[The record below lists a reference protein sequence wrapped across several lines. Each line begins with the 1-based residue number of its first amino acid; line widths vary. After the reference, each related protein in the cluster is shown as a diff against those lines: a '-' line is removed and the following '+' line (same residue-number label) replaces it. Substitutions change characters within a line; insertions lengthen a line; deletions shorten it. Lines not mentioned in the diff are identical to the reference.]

1 MDNSAYLCIFVTM
14 YKREIR
20 NRFEKYLNN
29 DKILIIYGPRQTG
42 KTTFIKSFLKNYDNA
57 TVLNCEEPEIYDI
70 LVSGKTETIK
80 MLFGSYNIVALDEA
94 QVIPD
99 IGRKL
104 KLIYDS
110 SEFDCKIIATGSSS
124 FELSG
129 KLQEALT
136 GRNLKF
142 NIYPL
147 SYSEIIKKHD
157 WLWWRKKRDEILIYG
172 TYPGIIDLP
181 VTEKKTYINAL
192 ASDYLF
198 RDIMNFE
205 NIKSSDVLKKLL
217 KALAWQVGSQVSYNE
232 LSQMVGVSQP
242 TVVKYLDLLEK
253 SFIVFKLGAFSKN
266 LRNELKKSYKYYF
279 IDNGIR
285 NSVINNFSPL
295 NMRDDAGSLWENY
308 CVSERMKYIKYND
321 PFRELFFW
329 RTYDGAEIDLI
340 EHVDGSMFTF
350 EFKFGTNKKQ
360 HIPKSFVEAYKPKQ
374 SKTITPENIH
384 ELFSDFSHKKK

>member
-1 MDNSAYLCIFVTM
+1 M

-20 NRFEKYLNN
+20 NRIEKYLNN

-42 KTTFIKSFLKNYDNA
+42 KTTFIKSFLEDYENA
-57 TVLNCEEPEIYDI
+57 KVLNCEDPEIYDI
-70 LVSGKTETIK
+70 LVSGKTETLK
-80 MLFGSYNIVALDEA
+80 LLFGTKDIVALDEA
-94 QVIPD
+94 QVIPG
-99 IGRKL
+99 IGKKL

-110 SEFDCKIIATGSSS
+110 SEFDCKLIATGSSS

-142 NIYPL
+142 HLYPF
-147 SYSEIIKKHD
+147 SYSEIVEEHD
-157 WLWWRKKRDEILIYG
+157 WLWWRKKSDEILIYG

-181 VTEKKTYINAL
+181 VTEKKTFINAL

-232 LSQMVGVSQP
+232 LSQIAGVSQP

-253 SFIVFKLGAFSKN
+253 SFIIFKLSAFSKN
-266 LRNELKKSYKYYF
+266 LRNELKKSHKYYF

-295 NMRDDAGSLWENY
+295 NMRNDVGALWENY
-308 CVSERMKYIKYND
+308 CVSERFKFIKYND
-321 PFRELFFW
+321 PFRALYFW

-340 EHVDGSMFTF
+340 EQVDERLFTY
-350 EFKFGTNKKQ
+350 EFKFGKKRRQ
-360 HIPKSFVEAYKPKQ
+360 HIPKSFNTEYQPKQ
-374 SKTITPENIH
+374 YKTITPENIH
-384 ELFSDFSHKKK
+384 ELFT

>member
-1 MDNSAYLCIFVTM
+1 M

-20 NRFEKYLNN
+20 KRIEKYLNN

-42 KTTFIKSFLKNYDNA
+42 KTTFIKSFLEDYENSK
-57 TVLNCEEPEIYDI
+57 VLNCEDPEIYDI
-70 LVSGKTETIK
+70 LVSGKTETLK
-80 MLFGSYNIVALDEA
+80 LLFGTKDIVALDEA
-94 QVIPD
+94 QVIPG
-99 IGRKL
+99 IGKKL

-110 SEFDCKIIATGSSS
+110 SEFDCKFIATGSSS

-142 NIYPL
+142 HLYPF
-147 SYSEIIKKHD
+147 SYSEIVEEHD

-181 VTEKKTYINAL
+181 VTEKKTFINAL

-232 LSQMVGVSQP
+232 LSQIAGVSQP

-253 SFIVFKLGAFSKN
+253 SFIIFKLSAFSKN
-266 LRNELKKSYKYYF
+266 LRNELKKSHKYYF

-285 NSVINNFSPL
+285 NSVINNFSPI
-295 NMRDDAGSLWENY
+295 NMRNDAGALWENY
-308 CVSERMKYIKYND
+308 CVSERFKFIKYND
-321 PFRELFFW
+321 PFRSLYFW
-329 RTYDGAEIDLI
+329 RTYDGAEVDLI
-340 EHVDGSMFTF
+340 EQVDGSLFTF
-350 EFKFGTNKKQ
+350 EFKFGKNRRQ
-360 HIPKSFVEAYKPKQ
+360 HIPKSFNTEYHPKQ

-384 ELFSDFSHKKK
+384 ELFT

>member
-1 MDNSAYLCIFVTM
+1 LDNSAYLCIFVTM